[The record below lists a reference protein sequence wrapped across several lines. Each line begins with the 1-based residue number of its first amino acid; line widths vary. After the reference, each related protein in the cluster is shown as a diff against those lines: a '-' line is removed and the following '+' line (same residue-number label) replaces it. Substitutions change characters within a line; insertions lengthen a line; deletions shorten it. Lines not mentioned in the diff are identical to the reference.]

1 MDEQEAML
9 EVATAIQ
16 NMIDT
21 FDDATDLVE
30 VKSYHGLV
38 LEIKSVDGKRFG
50 LTLKEL
56 KC

>member
-30 VKSYHGLV
+30 IKNYHGLAI
-38 LEIKSVDGKRFG
+38 EIKSIDGKRFG
-50 LTLKEL
+50 LTIKEL
-56 KC
+56 K